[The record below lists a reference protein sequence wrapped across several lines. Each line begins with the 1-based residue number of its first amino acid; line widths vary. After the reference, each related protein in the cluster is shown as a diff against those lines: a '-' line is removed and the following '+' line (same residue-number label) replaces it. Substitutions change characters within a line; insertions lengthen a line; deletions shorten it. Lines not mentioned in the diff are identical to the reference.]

1 MGALLEPVRIA
12 GRVRMGERDMADAAE
27 LVSQHLVSLVGDAR
41 RTGLKLEDITIE
53 LAAHAA
59 CAALAYW
66 SPLDLHA
73 LIDVAQDDD
82 AAGFTA
88 RPAQYTDNIIPFPKR
103 RVTKR

>member
-1 MGALLEPVRIA
+1 
-12 GRVRMGERDMADAAE
+12 MADAAE

-41 RTGLKLEDITIE
+41 RTGLRLEDITIE

-82 AAGFTA
+82 TVREPR
-88 RPAQYTDNIIPFPKR
+88 RPAKQPCIILSFPTR
-103 RVTKR
+103 PVPRP

>member
-1 MGALLEPVRIA
+1 
-12 GRVRMGERDMADAAE
+12 MADAAQ
-27 LVSQHLVSLVGDAR
+27 LVSQHLISLVGDAR

-82 AAGFTA
+82 AAGFPV
-88 RPAQYTDNIIPFPKR
+88 RAQRGECQVIPFPQYPR
-103 RVTKR
+103 PTRSF

>member
-1 MGALLEPVRIA
+1 
-12 GRVRMGERDMADAAE
+12 MADAAE

-73 LIDVAQDDD
+73 LIDVAHDDD
-82 AAGFTA
+82 AAGFPP
-88 RPAQYTDNIIPFPKR
+88 RPETGECKIIPFPKR
-103 RVTKR
+103 RIPTRRI